1 MTMPQPKSGMDDAS
15 PSKTRRD
22 SLKKIVARLSVE
34 EALNTGQRAELRR
47 LDPRGRLLEPALH
60 YLLARYA
67 PDLPVEDDA
76 TMRAWGLLVHVLAL
90 AAPDALRPE
99 PLGRALQ
106 EAGWKEGRLVNLL
119 DADLDGLADHLPR
132 AVRFLVGKGRRLSA
146 DDAADLVFSRL
157 DQSHFEDGEAQA
169 DRVRRR
175 IAADYYRAEARSE
188 RTVADA

>member
-1 MTMPQPKSGMDDAS
+1 MATLQPDAAEQAS
-15 PSKTRRD
+15 PRKTRRD
-22 SLKKIVARLSVE
+22 RVNDIVGRLSIE
-34 EALNTGQRAELRR
+34 ESLNTGQRAELRR
-47 LDPRGRLLEPALH
+47 LDPRGGLLEPALH

-90 AAPDALRPE
+90 AAPDALRGAE

-132 AVRFLVGKGRRLSA
+132 AVRFLVAKGQSLNAR
-146 DDAADLVFSRL
+146 DAADLVFSRL
-157 DQSHFEDGEAQA
+157 DEGRFEDGEAQA

-175 IAADYYRAEARSE
+175 IAADYYRAEARSQ
-188 RTVADA
+188 RIVADA